1 MTRLEELMS
10 KLPPELHKEVEEFL
24 EFLLKKQEKK
34 RTGAFK
40 LDWRG
45 ELRDLRNRYT
55 SVELQHKA
63 QEWWGD

>member
-45 ELRDLRNRYT
+45 ELRDLRSRYT
-55 SVELQHKA
+55 SVEIQHKA

>member
-45 ELRDLRNRYT
+45 ELRDFRNRYT
-55 SVELQHKA
+55 SVEIQHKA